1 MGLPSASM
9 SRVAGWFALEIGY
22 ALRATSLQTKFS
34 VLGFQFSEN
43 NGQIAAGHAPRA
55 YKTTFSV
62 LGSQFSVLSS
72 QRTTREIAAS
82 PNGTTLRAALLPI
95 VGGNESLVDRKT
107 RRRRPEV
114 ARSGCV
120 LGAGWLASAE
130 SVRQDVAAFIVNH
143 LLTGYPSPHISIFG
157 NQQLTEIFP
166 LDL

>member
-62 LGSQFSVLSS
+62 LGSQFSVLRGQRERSLRPQTVQPCEQPSCPSS
-72 QRTTREIAAS
+72 AGTSRWSTEKREDVGPWSREVDAFLVPDGWQV
-82 PNGTTLRAALLPI
+82 PNPSGRMLLL
-95 VGGNESLVDRKT
+95 S
-107 RRRRPEV
+107 
-114 ARSGCV
+114 
-120 LGAGWLASAE
+120 
-130 SVRQDVAAFIVNH
+130 
-143 LLTGYPSPHISIFG
+143 LLTIYLRGYPSPHISIFG